1 MTLRE
6 LRKHLRENTFSDR
19 RTMVAPKKHVNSPLA
34 LHISRVATGGHSV
47 APRLRLPSSDM
58 PVLP

>member
-6 LRKHLRENTFSDR
+6 LRKHLRENTFAGESTPR
-19 RTMVAPKKHVNSPLA
+19 AVAKHVNSALA
-34 LHISRVATGGHSV
+34 IHMRRVARHGDRTS
-47 APRLRLPSSDM
+47 PRLRLPASSM

>member
-6 LRKHLRENTFSDR
+6 LRKHLRDNTFSDSR
-19 RTMVAPKKHVNSPLA
+19 APAAPKKHVNSPLA
-34 LHISRVATGGHSV
+34 LHIARVAAGGDSS
-47 APRLRLPSSDM
+47 AQRLRLPSTDM

>member
-19 RTMVAPKKHVNSPLA
+19 SVAAAPKKHVNSPLA
-34 LHISRVATGGHSV
+34 VHISRVAASGNSYS
-47 APRLRLPSSDM
+47 PRLRLPSSDM

>member
-6 LRKHLRENTFSDR
+6 LRKHLRENTFAGESTPR
-19 RTMVAPKKHVNSPLA
+19 ARAKHVNSRLA
-34 LHISRVATGGHSV
+34 RYVQRVTQYPDRTS
-47 APRLRLPSSDM
+47 PRLRLPSSIM

>member
-6 LRKHLRENTFSDR
+6 LRKHLRENTFAGELTPR
-19 RTMVAPKKHVNSPLA
+19 ACTKHVNSQIA
-34 LHISRVATGGHSV
+34 IHVNRTVRHGDRTSA
-47 APRLRLPSSDM
+47 RLRLPSSNM

>member
-6 LRKHLRENTFSDR
+6 LRKHLRENTFSDSR
-19 RTMVAPKKHVNSPLA
+19 AAAAPKKHVNSPLA
-34 LHISRVATGGHSV
+34 LHIWRAAACGGRA

>member
-6 LRKHLRENTFSDR
+6 LRKHLRENTFAGESTPR
-19 RTMVAPKKHVNSPLA
+19 ARSKHVNSRLA
-34 LHISRVATGGHSV
+34 RHVERVTQHGDHTS
-47 APRLRLPSSDM
+47 PRLRLPSSIM

>member
-6 LRKHLRENTFSDR
+6 LRKHLRENTFAGESTPR
-19 RTMVAPKKHVNSPLA
+19 ASAKHVNSQLA
-34 LHISRVATGGHSV
+34 VHVNHVMRHDDRTST
-47 APRLRLPSSDM
+47 RLRLPSSDM

>member
-1 MTLRE
+1 MTLHE
-6 LRKHLRENTFSDR
+6 LRKHLRENTFVDSR
-19 RTMVAPKKHVNSPLA
+19 ALAAPKKHVNSPLA
-34 LHISRVATGGHSV
+34 LHIWRAVAAGSSS